1 MAQRLGADA
10 VERLK
15 RRKKRRQQA
24 KGVAHKRRP
33 VSYRFGVESAYR
45 VHMGDGQGGVETWGE
60 YLRRMTK
67 RPGWSVARLAR
78 DAQVHRATIFKYI
91 RGEKTGVTVATVT
104 AIAEALGD
112 DPANAL
118 RAAGTVAPDVDELDL
133 ELELVRTDPDLPPE
147 LKVMICNMIMERRV
161 SDREASL
168 RETQRL
174 IDLMKRRP
182 EAS

>member
-1 MAQRLGADA
+1 MAQRIGHDA

-15 RRKKRRQQA
+15 QRKKRRDQA

-45 VHMGDGQGGVETWGE
+45 VHMGDGREAAEGWGA

-78 DAQVHRATIFKYI
+78 ESNVHRATIFKYI
-91 RGEKTGVTVATVT
+91 KGEKAGVTVATVK
-104 AIAEALGD
+104 AIAAALGD

-118 RAAGTVAPDVDELDL
+118 RAAGTVAPDVDPADE
-133 ELELVRTDPDLPPE
+133 ELELVRSDPDLTPE
-147 LKVMICNMIMERRV
+147 LKVLIADIIMEHRARE
-161 SDREASL
+161 REAAL
-168 RETQRL
+168 AETRRL
-174 IDLMKRRP
+174 IELMKRR
-182 EAS
+182 A